1 MSHSQYR
8 PDIDGLRAIAV
19 LSVVCF
25 HAFPSLLKGG
35 FVGVDIFFIISGFL
49 ISKIILEN
57 LANNSF
63 SFVDFYSRR
72 IKRIFPALIFV
83 LISCYIFGWFM
94 LLGDEYKQLGR
105 HMASGAGFISNFT
118 FWGEA
123 GYFDNVAETKP
134 FLHLWSLAI
143 EEQFYIIWPLLLWLV
158 SKRKSNL
165 LILTLII
172 ILISFGFNVANV
184 HHHRIE
190 AFYSPISRFWE
201 LLTGALLAY
210 LSLNPIKWTVNLKF
224 RFQDKDQY
232 LALAHGQKTLA
243 HYQSLLG
250 FILISLALLLIDK
263 RKNFPGWWALLPCL
277 GSFHIIAAGPQA
289 WLNRIILS
297 NPVMMWLGLIS
308 YPLYLWHWP
317 LLSFGHIF
325 WGELLPTKI
334 SLILVAVSIIFAWLT
349 YQFIEKPLRF
359 SRQTKVKVGL
369 TFTMLLVGIVGY
381 QTDKYDGFIFR
392 LKDRGDYADFFE
404 NTYPRLKYI
413 AQNNIGKKYRNE
425 CNFYDI
431 DAYEHEHATM
441 VPIPSIAKDCQT
453 AKTELSIFL
462 WGDSHAQHLYYGLT
476 KTLPKDISILQVAS
490 SGCQPTWVDRPLSKN
505 DSFCVVS
512 NKVALDTV
520 RKQHPKIVI
529 FAQAFNHENNADLDK
544 LILELKKIGIEKI
557 FVLGPVPQWN
567 IPLHKLVLN
576 KYWHYV
582 PKRITQD
589 NIRPDVLSTEWTM
602 KNKYLNAS
610 NGIRYV
616 SLWDFFCNRKGCI
629 SYVNNNKREG
639 LVTWDSGHLAPLASV
654 FLAKGLLQPLIL
666 SELQPY
672 REQLAARAQAKS
684 LQKA

>member
-25 HAFPSLLKGG
+25 HAFPTLLKGG
-35 FVGVDIFFIISGFL
+35 FVGVDIFFVISGFL

-94 LLGDEYKQLGR
+94 LLGDEYKQLGK
-105 HMASGAGFISNFT
+105 HMASCAGFISNFT

-143 EEQFYIIWPLLLWLV
+143 EEQFYIIWPLLLWLAY
-158 SKRKSNL
+158 KRKSNL

-172 ILISFGFNVANV
+172 ISISFGFNVANV
-184 HHHRIE
+184 HRHRIE
-190 AFYSPISRFWE
+190 VFYSPISRFWE

-210 LSLNPIKWTVNLKF
+210 LSLNPIKWTAILKF
-224 RFQDKDQY
+224 RFHDKNRH
-232 LALAHGQKTLA
+232 LILAHEQKTLA
-243 HYQSLLG
+243 HYQSLFG

-263 RKNFPGWWALLPCL
+263 RKNFPGWWALLPCI

-297 NPVMMWLGLIS
+297 NPIMRWLGLIS

-325 WGELLPTKI
+325 LGELIPTKI
-334 SLILVAVSIIFAWLT
+334 SLILIAFSIVFAWLT

-359 SRQTKVKVGL
+359 SRQSKVKVGL
-369 TFTMLLVGIVGY
+369 VFTIFLIGFLGY
-381 QTDKYDGFIFR
+381 QTDKYDGFLFR
-392 LKDRGDYADFFE
+392 LKDRGEYADFFE
-404 NTYPRLKYI
+404 NSYPRLKYI
-413 AQNNIGKKYRNE
+413 AQNKIGQKYRNE
-425 CNFYDI
+425 CNFYDV

-441 VPIPSIAKDCQT
+441 VPMPSIAKSCQT

-462 WGDSHAQHLYYGLT
+462 WGDSHAQHLYYGLA
-476 KTLPKDISILQVAS
+476 KTLPNDISILQVAS
-490 SGCQPTWVDRPLSKN
+490 SACQPAWVDRPLSKN
-505 DSFCVVS
+505 DNYCIVS

-520 RKQHPKIVI
+520 RKQHPQIVI
-529 FAQAFNHENNADLDK
+529 FAQATNHENNADLDK
-544 LILELKKIGIEKI
+544 LIMGLKNTGIENI

-567 IPLHKLVLN
+567 IALHKLVLN

-602 KNKYLNAS
+602 KKKYMNAA
-610 NGIRYV
+610 NGIHYV

-629 SYVNNNKREG
+629 SYVNGNKREG
-639 LVTWDSGHLAPLASV
+639 LVTWDIAHLSPLASL

-666 SELQPY
+666 SKLQPY
-672 REQLAARAQAKS
+672 REQIAARAQPKT

>member
-1 MSHSQYR
+1 MAHSQYR

-57 LANNSF
+57 LATNCF

-83 LISCYIFGWFM
+83 LMSCYLFGWFM

-105 HMASGAGFISNFT
+105 HMTSGAGFISNFT

-123 GYFDNVAETKP
+123 GYFDNIAEKKP

-143 EEQFYIIWPLLLWLV
+143 EEQFYIIWPLLLWLAC
-158 SKRKSNL
+158 KRKFNL
-165 LILTLII
+165 LMLILTI
-172 ILISFGFNVANV
+172 ILISFGFNVAKV
-184 HHHRIE
+184 HHQSIE

-210 LSLNPIKWTVNLKF
+210 LTLYPVKWTVDLKF
-224 RFQDKDQY
+224 RINEKDQH
-232 LALAHGQKTLA
+232 LVLAHGQKKLA
-243 HYQSLLG
+243 HYQSLFG

-263 RKNFPGWWALLPCL
+263 RKDFPGWWALLPCV
-277 GSFHIIAAGPQA
+277 GSYYIIVAGPQA
-289 WLNRIILS
+289 WLNRVILS
-297 NPVMMWLGLIS
+297 NPVMKWLGLIS

-325 WGELLPTKI
+325 LGELIPTKI
-334 SLILVAVSIIFAWLT
+334 TLILIALSIIFAWLT
-349 YQFIEKPLRF
+349 FQFIEKPLRF
-359 SRQTKVKVGL
+359 SQQSRVKVGL
-369 TFTMLLVGIVGY
+369 VFTMLLMGIIGY
-381 QTDKYDGFIFR
+381 QTDKYDGFSFR

-404 NTYPRLKYI
+404 NSQPRLKYI
-413 AQNNIGKKYRNE
+413 VENNIGKKYRNE

-431 DAYEHEHATM
+431 DAYAHEHATEI
-441 VPIPSIAKDCQT
+441 PIPSIAESCQT
-453 AKTELSIFL
+453 AKTDVSVFL
-462 WGDSHAQHLYYGLT
+462 WGDSHAQQLYYGLA
-476 KTLPKDISILQVAS
+476 KTLPKDISVLQVAS
-490 SGCQPTWVDRPLSKN
+490 SGCQPTWVDRPLAKN
-505 DSFCVVS
+505 DNFCVVS

-520 RKQHPKIVI
+520 RKERPKIVI
-529 FAQAFNHENNADLDK
+529 LAQAIQHENNDNLDK
-544 LILELKKIGIEKI
+544 IIMELKKIGIEKI

-576 KYWHYV
+576 KYWHYT
-582 PKRITQD
+582 PKRLTQE
-589 NIRPDVLSTEWTM
+589 NIRPDILSTEWTM
-602 KNKYLNAS
+602 KKKYLNAT

-629 SYVNNNKREG
+629 SYVNDNRREG
-639 LVTWDSGHLAPLASV
+639 LVTWDAAHLSPLASI

-672 REQLAARAQAKS
+672 RQQLAAQAQSKT
-684 LQKA
+684 LQKV